1 MLLSFCGSQCC
12 FCFACS
18 LMISQL
24 VVWDFWH
31 PLQKALC
38 VVFLN
43 KKSAFRFYFTIFAFW
58 ISCTCCVKDGFIPV
72 YKVLIYE

>member
-38 VVFLN
+38 VFF
-43 KKSAFRFYFTIFAFW
+43 KIKSLHL
-58 ISCTCCVKDGFIPV
+58 GFILLSLHFGYLAHV
-72 YKVLIYE
+72 VSRMVLFLFIKF